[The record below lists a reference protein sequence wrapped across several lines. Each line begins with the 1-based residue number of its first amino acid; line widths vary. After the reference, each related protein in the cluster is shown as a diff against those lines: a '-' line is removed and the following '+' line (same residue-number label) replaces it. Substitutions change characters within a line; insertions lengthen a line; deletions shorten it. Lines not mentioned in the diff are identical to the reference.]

1 LILGIDRIGNRIKEQ
16 YDKVI
21 AFVVLLLLLS
31 SLIYLG
37 VKVGLIRQ
45 MQADF
50 DGWLKSRRPV
60 NPEAE
65 VIGPDVYETGNLSLE
80 EPFQLDHATWTN
92 VAMFVPETRFNCR
105 ECLLPVP
112 MDADE
117 CPHCHVEVEPPE
129 TIDPNADDDNDGM
142 LTSWE
147 QKYNLDPFD
156 PSDAEKDADGDGY
169 SNLAEFKEN
178 TDPTDPTK
186 KPAAIERLVLER
198 ITGKRFGLRFNS
210 RVKTRSGF
218 KFGLNY
224 RLPDGTTKTDF
235 AEIGDTVAGFT
246 LKKYEEK
253 SAKVETTITRI
264 VDVSELTL
272 ETEDGK
278 TIVLVKGKAQ
288 LHVELT
294 AHLMLTMPDDSVI
307 RREVKED
314 ETFELDG
321 ATYRVIAIDV
331 AEGRVVI
338 RDESNQREIVVQ
350 RASAAAADTARE

>member
-1 LILGIDRIGNRIKEQ
+1 LILGIDQIGNRIKEQ
-16 YDKVI
+16 YDKVL
-21 AFVVLLLLLS
+21 AFVVLLVLLS

-50 DGWLKSRRPV
+50 DGWLKSRRPA
-60 NPEAE
+60 NPEAA
-65 VIGPDVYETGNLSLE
+65 VIGPEVYETGKLSLE
-80 EPFQLDHATWTN
+80 DPFQLDHATWTN

-112 MDADE
+112 IDADE
-117 CPHCHVEVEPPE
+117 CPHCHTTPEPPE
-129 TIDPNADDDNDGM
+129 PPNPDADGDGM
-142 LTSWE
+142 PTVWE
-147 QKYNLDPFD
+147 ERYGLDPFD
-156 PSDAEKDADGDGY
+156 PSDAEKDNDNDGY
-169 SNLAEFKEN
+169 TNLAEYKEDK
-178 TDPTDPTK
+178 DPTDDTS
-186 KPAAIERLVLER
+186 KPAAFKQLVLEK

-253 SAKVETTITRI
+253 MVEVEKPFRHTA
-264 VDVSELTL
+264 DLSELTL

-278 TIVLVKGKAQ
+278 TIVLVKGKPQ

-294 AHLMLTMPDDSVI
+294 AHLALTLPDGSVK
-307 RREVKED
+307 RLAVKKD

-321 ATYRVIAIDV
+321 AMHRVIAIDV

-338 RDESNQREIVVQ
+338 RDESKQREIVVQ
-350 RASAAAADTARE
+350 RASAATADTARE